1 MKLTLEALPAHLQ
14 QDLAP
19 AYLVSGDE
27 PLRVGEA
34 TDLIRARARAAGFG
48 EREVFFV
55 ERAGSIWEQIQQ
67 AAQALSLFASRRIIE
82 VRLPGGKPGVA
93 GSAALQRLI
102 ACTGADLLLLVVTG
116 RLERDAQEAE
126 WVQAL
131 QSRGAWLAVWPIE
144 RARLPQWLRQR
155 ARGAQLLLDEAA
167 ATMLADRC
175 EGNLLAA
182 QQELD
187 KLALL
192 LPRGAQV
199 GVAEVAASSADS
211 ARFDVFQL
219 AEAVRAADSARALR
233 VLGGLQAEGAEPP
246 FVLWALVRELRV
258 LQAAADSP
266 AARPPRVPIAR
277 LLARAVRADRMAKGL
292 LRRDP
297 WDELALLAVELC
309 GVRTLP
315 LARAG

>member
-1 MKLTLEALPAHLQ
+1 MKLTLEALPGHLQ
-14 QDLAP
+14 QGLAP

-27 PLRVGEA
+27 PLQVGEA
-34 TDLIRARARAAGFG
+34 ADQIRAQARTTGFD
-48 EREVFFV
+48 EREVFFI
-55 ERAGSIWEQIQQ
+55 ERAGSVWEQVQQ
-67 AAQALSLFASRRIIE
+67 AAQALSLFATRRIIE
-82 VRLPGGKPGVA
+82 VRLPGGKA
-93 GSAALQRLI
+93 GAAGGAALRRLVEC
-102 ACTGADLLLLVVTG
+102 AGADLLLLVITG
-116 RLERDAQEAE
+116 RLERETQGAD

-131 QSRGAWLAVWPIE
+131 QARGVWLAVWPVE

-155 ARGAQLLLDEAA
+155 ARGAQILLDEAA
-167 ATMLADRC
+167 AAMLAERC

-182 QQELD
+182 RQEID

-192 LPRGAQV
+192 LPRGARV

-219 AEAVRAADSARALR
+219 AEAVRGADGARALR
-233 VLGGLQAEGAEPP
+233 ILGGLQAEGAEPP
-246 FVLWALVRELRV
+246 FVLWALVRELRA
-258 LQAAADSP
+258 LQAGAAGAP
-266 AARPPRVPIAR
+266 PPRMPVAR

-292 LRRDP
+292 LRQDP

-309 GVRTLP
+309 GLRTLP